1 MKNKIISGA
10 RICNSQLNRSK
21 AKYMYSFSKAERF
34 PKIYS
39 YSDKSQFFYNLPSMK
54 EKRSTTLGYGS
65 RYDMT
70 KDSNISKSVFYD
82 FKRDFDPKNLRGPK
96 FSFGVSRDHMHNIY
110 EFSGPGPGKYN
121 TRRPFGK
128 DAAKYSIRMKLYR
141 SESCE
146 NYKSP
151 GPGPGAY
158 KSITKINPNGTYF
171 MSKNENVHPVEFS
184 KDKTERFSN
193 PNDITPGPCYYKLK
207 NSTFGRIFESR
218 FKSTNGISM
227 RPRFKIIDYKQD
239 YPGPGAYSYFSEFG
253 VFENDNDKIKDNK
266 K

>member
-1 MKNKIISGA
+1 MKNKIVSGS

-21 AKYMYSFSKAERF
+21 AKFMYSFSKAERF
-34 PKIYS
+34 PKIDN

-65 RYDMT
+65 RYDIT
-70 KDSNISKSVFYD
+70 KDSNASKSVFYD

-96 FSFGVSRDHMHNIY
+96 FSFGVSRDHMHNIFEY
-110 EFSGPGPGKYN
+110 SGPGPGKYN
-121 TRRPFGK
+121 VRIPLGK
-128 DAAKYSIRMKLYR
+128 DAAKYSIRMKLYK
-141 SESCE
+141 SASCE

-151 GPGPGAY
+151 G
-158 KSITKINPNGTYF
+158 PNGTYF

-193 PNDITPGPCYYKLK
+193 HNDVTPGPCYYKLK
-207 NSTFGRIFESR
+207 NSMFGRIFESR

-227 RPRFKIIDYKQD
+227 RPRFKIIDYKQG
-239 YPGPGAYSYFSEFG
+239 YPGPGAYSCFSEFG
-253 VFENDNDKIKDNK
+253 YFENDNDNDKKKDNK